1 MKNIA
6 IKISCALFS
15 LWLCG
20 GASTAAQEQAAA
32 TAQAPQPSAAC
43 ETINKQLGLTDN
55 LNEVTETRDAITA
68 ERAELE
74 QKIIELKGQIKVAP
88 TAARLDAWRK
98 EQADLL
104 AKPNKKE
111 ADVMRLAELDGMADS
126 DVKSKEALRDELQ
139 TAEAA
144 LLAKKG
150 QARCVQQAVNS
161 IYSPEQYFKRW
172 MSSIFA
178 ALIGFVIIGFFVVS
192 YKDETVRRAIFSGQT
207 GIQFLTLFSIVIAI
221 ILFGITS
228 ILGDKELSALLGGLS
243 GYILGRHSSLVRSDT
258 PTHAPAVGASG
269 ASQPAGVPA
278 EPAAAAV

>member
-32 TAQAPQPSAAC
+32 TTQAPQTSAADC
-43 ETINKQLGLTDN
+43 ERVNKQLGLTDN

-74 QKIIELKGQIKVAP
+74 QKVIELKGQIKVAL
-88 TAARLDAWRK
+88 TAAQLESRRNAR
-98 EQADLL
+98 ADTA
-104 AKPNKKE
+104 AKPNKNE
-111 ADVMRLAELDGMADS
+111 ADVPLMAIPDDS
-126 DVKSKEALRDELQ
+126 DVKSKEELKAELQ
-139 TAEAA
+139 ATEAA

-150 QARCVQQAVNS
+150 QARCVQQAINS
-161 IYSPEQYFKRW
+161 IYSPEQSFKKT
-172 MSSIFA
+172 MSILFA
-178 ALIGFVIIGFFVVS
+178 ILIGLVIIGFFILS
-192 YKDETVRRAIFSGQT
+192 YADETVRRAIFSGQT

-243 GYILGRHSSLVRSDT
+243 GYILGRHSSLVRSNA
-258 PTHAPAVGASG
+258 PEPAPAGGASG
-269 ASQPAGVPA
+269 AGQPAGVPA
-278 EPAAAAV
+278 DPAAAAV